1 MTGKNYQD
9 KLSAANCRA
18 NCLLDKGIGVRVRLY
33 QKLTEEGFARS
44 ENGLMT
50 NSEGRIRIFYDPQ
63 SDAPFS
69 VSLENN
75 TPQVIESARE
85 KLSKL
90 IKTIEDI

>member
-1 MTGKNYQD
+1 MAGKNYQD

-18 NCLLDKGIGVRVRLY
+18 NLLLDKGIGVRLY
-33 QKLTEEGFARS
+33 QKLTKDGFAQS
-44 ENGLMT
+44 EKGLMT